1 MGLGLTGNQDVSVQT
16 VDSDNSWNWAH
27 LNMTP
32 PICNPGGSL
41 NRELHHLDHSSS
53 HLSSRSS
60 SGAAA
65 ALALQSCVLD
75 NGKWAAGVLG
85 SSLSLSL
92 FLSIFCHLQQTCQWV
107 SGSYMY
113 LLSIT
118 ILTSRQEIFF
128 NNTGTFT

>member
-85 SSLSLSL
+85 SSLSLSISL
-92 FLSIFCHLQQTCQWV
+92 
-107 SGSYMY
+107 Y
-113 LLSIT
+113 LLSFAANMSVGEWFIHVSVVNNNSDFKT
-118 ILTSRQEIFF
+118 RDIF
-128 NNTGTFT
+128 